1 MVYLSLNKETGLSLL
16 SMEVLKSFSVKEI
29 SKFGGKGKT
38 KKVGYDKNKVGEKQS
53 NQKYQNYERFIQ

>member
-1 MVYLSLNKETGLSLL
+1 MWYICLLVYLSLNKETGLSLL

-38 KKVGYDKNKVGEKQS
+38 KKVGYDKNKV
-53 NQKYQNYERFIQ
+53 